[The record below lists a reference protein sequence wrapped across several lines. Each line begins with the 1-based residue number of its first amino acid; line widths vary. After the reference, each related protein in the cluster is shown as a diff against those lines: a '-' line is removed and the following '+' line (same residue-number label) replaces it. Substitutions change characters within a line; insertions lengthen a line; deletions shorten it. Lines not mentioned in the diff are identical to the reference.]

1 MQVHRCTEVSDYRE
15 YDSFLPDGCCITF
28 WTIMEYN
35 YITNAMLNY
44 ANTGSI
50 DGTNNGGVPQ
60 SDRQQSGFQP
70 RCGERSIHLTQASEQ
85 LPPQQSTVNSK
96 SAATKKNSRQKRG
109 KVQKA
114 QPSKP
119 QKSDQQTASS
129 DQSKEAVTVQN
140 YEEND
145 AVVRN
150 AHENLP
156 NVNSS
161 QLAFHSNN
169 TSPQTNYANNQ
180 LNNSG
185 IIYPAFTEP
194 DASNRKRYSDALANA
209 YQLKAYYNAFPQRDI
224 NDHSPSAFS
233 RNQDCVLPV
242 TPGMEYNYTANAML
256 NYANNGSNSGGFLR
270 SDNLLQRFHPYYD
283 DRSRRSKL
291 LKAQCPQKQLE
302 NQQSALSDQQRKTGL
317 VQNYEGNEAAVR
329 KARESLLNVDSP
341 QLAFHFSNTFSH
353 QTNYAD
359 KQINNSGIIYPA
371 LSEPDASN
379 KKHYSDALANAYQLK
394 AYYNAFPPHNFNN
407 YLQSTFSR
415 NQDCV
420 LPVVTD
426 PKVSISSNNL
436 QMIASNANNAQSIPL
451 ASSAYENTYFN
462 NQKQSTETHWSTAL
476 ATKSKTFSDTLHVEI
491 PPPPSCLANYMSSEN
506 TVQAMNSS
514 TIDLQSA
521 QSHSS
526 GATPLACSN
535 TSVMPKLNNNLQ
547 ADGTSTNSMNWERPF
562 PSFSFFTCSV
572 CNANFYDYYAFK
584 MHAQLHTKPVQTNV
598 PSKFPGTSA
607 MLQNSAFSP
616 LGASSVAL
624 PRSNFPPY
632 YKQSN
637 ITGGHEQMSLGK
649 PNYPMLN
656 AELYSAF
663 TNFHHGG
670 VAGNLRFGI
679 PPPVMSQVNFPNYG
693 HYDILNPQNANASTF
708 TGLG

>member
-194 DASNRKRYSDALANA
+194 DASNRKR
-209 YQLKAYYNAFPQRDI
+209 
-224 NDHSPSAFS
+224 
-233 RNQDCVLPV
+233 
-242 TPGMEYNYTANAML
+242 
-256 NYANNGSNSGGFLR
+256 
-270 SDNLLQRFHPYYD
+270 
-283 DRSRRSKL
+283 
-291 LKAQCPQKQLE
+291 
-302 NQQSALSDQQRKTGL
+302 
-317 VQNYEGNEAAVR
+317 
-329 KARESLLNVDSP
+329 
-341 QLAFHFSNTFSH
+341 
-353 QTNYAD
+353 
-359 KQINNSGIIYPA
+359 
-371 LSEPDASN
+371 
-379 KKHYSDALANAYQLK
+379 YSDALANAYQLK

-693 HYDILNPQNANASTF
+693 HYGIANQKGVYGQQPSVASDILNPQNANASTF

>member
-180 LNNSG
+180 LNN
-185 IIYPAFTEP
+185 T
-194 DASNRKRYSDALANA
+194 
-209 YQLKAYYNAFPQRDI
+209 
-224 NDHSPSAFS
+224 
-233 RNQDCVLPV
+233 
-242 TPGMEYNYTANAML
+242 
-256 NYANNGSNSGGFLR
+256 
-270 SDNLLQRFHPYYD
+270 
-283 DRSRRSKL
+283 
-291 LKAQCPQKQLE
+291 
-302 NQQSALSDQQRKTGL
+302 
-317 VQNYEGNEAAVR
+317 
-329 KARESLLNVDSP
+329 
-341 QLAFHFSNTFSH
+341 
-353 QTNYAD
+353 
-359 KQINNSGIIYPA
+359 

-693 HYDILNPQNANASTF
+693 HYGIANQKGVYGQQPSVASDILNPQNANASTF

>member
-1 MQVHRCTEVSDYRE
+1 
-15 YDSFLPDGCCITF
+15 
-28 WTIMEYN
+28 MEYN
-35 YITNAMLNY
+35 YITSPLLNY

-50 DGTNNGGVPQ
+50 DGTNSGGVPQ
-60 SDRQQSGFQP
+60 SDRHQSGFQP
-70 RCGERSIHLTQASEQ
+70 HCGEQSIHLTQASEQ
-85 LPPQQSTVNSK
+85 LPPQSTVNSK
-96 SAATKKNSRQKRG
+96 SAATKKNSRQKRS

-114 QPSKP
+114 QPSKL
-119 QKSDQQTASS
+119 QKLDQQTASS

-145 AVVRN
+145 AVARN

-169 TSPQTNYANNQ
+169 TSPQTNYSNNQ
-180 LNNSG
+180 LNNGG
-185 IIYPAFTEP
+185 IIYPALTEP
-194 DASNRKRYSDALANA
+194 DASNKKRYSDALANA

-224 NDHSPSAFS
+224 SDHPPSAFS
-233 RNQDCVLPV
+233 LNQDSVLPI
-242 TPGMEYNYTANAML
+242 TPGMDYNYTANAMV
-256 NYANNGSNSGGFLR
+256 NCANNGSNSGGFLR
-270 SDNLLQRFHPYYD
+270 GDNLLQRFHPYYD
-283 DRSRRSKL
+283 DLSRRSKL
-291 LKAQCPQKQLE
+291 LKAQCSQKQLE
-302 NQQSALSDQQRKTGL
+302 NQQSTLSDKVISYMTRKNVL

-329 KARESLLNVDSP
+329 NARESLPNVNSS
-341 QLAFHFSNTFSH
+341 QLAFHFN
-353 QTNYAD
+353 
-359 KQINNSGIIYPA
+359 KQMNSSGIIYPA

-407 YLQSTFSR
+407 YLQSAFSR

-420 LPVVTD
+420 LPVVTN
-426 PKVSISSNNL
+426 PKVSISTNNL
-436 QMIASNANNAQSIPL
+436 QMITSNANNAHLIPL
-451 ASSAYENTYFN
+451 TSSAYENTYFN
-462 NQKQSTETHWSTAL
+462 NQNQSTETHWSAALTA
-476 ATKSKTFSDTLHVEI
+476 KSKTFSDTLHVEI

-506 TVQAMNSS
+506 TVQAVNSS

-526 GATPLACSN
+526 GAIPLACSN
-535 TSVMPKLNNNLQ
+535 SSVLPKLNNNLQ
-547 ADGTSTNSMNWERPF
+547 ADRTPTIPMNWERRF
-562 PSFSFFTCSV
+562 PSLSFFTCSA
-572 CNANFYDYYAFK
+572 CNANFCDYYAFK
-584 MHAQLHTKPVQTNV
+584 MHAQLHIKPVPTNV
-598 PSKFPGTSA
+598 LSNFPGTSA

-624 PRSNFPPY
+624 PRSTFPPY

-637 ITGGHEQMSLGK
+637 ITAGHEQMSLGK

-663 TNFHHGG
+663 ANFHHSGI
-670 VAGNLRFGI
+670 AGNLRFGI
-679 PPPVMSQVNFPNYG
+679 PPPVMTQANFPNYG
-693 HYDILNPQNANASTF
+693 TYGIVNQKGIYGQQPSVASDIFNPQNANASTF